1 MLLLS
6 AAARAQTDQAQ
17 TDQAQ
22 TVMDAGSAPGDPIM
36 ARLSAEKAGVL
47 EPGQYSAG
55 EGREFSLTPYRG
67 KYLLRFAGSDENF
80 VLTADSASLGSKL
93 LKYDTGAAA
102 LSVSVW
108 GGVTLYAAD
117 VPGGLPATHQGDAT
131 APSPVALS
139 ADELK
144 GALRDEAGHFS
155 YADSLGLRFSIDAA
169 SLADPD
175 SRAMAFDALAN
186 TQAGIERLLAATP
199 AARQAMARRVTLVK
213 LEKSKTPGISLRGR
227 TLAVRFV
234 PADGYLGRDSSHAI
248 AHQLGKLLA
257 VNTAE

>member
-1 MLLLS
+1 LARVKAILGFFGLMLLLS
-6 AAARAQTDQAQ
+6 AAARAQTDIP
-17 TDQAQ
+17 
-22 TVMDAGSAPGDPIM
+22 PGDPIM
-36 ARLSAEKAGVL
+36 ARLSAEKSGVL
-47 EPGQYSAG
+47 KPGQYSAG
-55 EGREFSLTPYRG
+55 EGREFSVTPYRG
-67 KYLLRFAGSDENF
+67 KYLLRFADGDENF
-80 VLTADSASLGSKL
+80 VLTADPASLGSEL

-117 VPGGLPATHQGDAT
+117 APGGLPATHQGDAT

-139 ADELK
+139 AAELR
-144 GALRDEAGHFS
+144 GALRDEASHFS
-155 YADSLGLRFSIDAA
+155 YADSLGLRFSADAA

-175 SRAMAFDALAN
+175 SRAMAFDTLAN
-186 TQAGIERLLAATP
+186 TQAGIERFLAAAP
-199 AARQAMARRVTLVK
+199 AAHQALARRVALVK
-213 LEKSKTPGISLRGR
+213 LEKSKKPGVSLSGR
-227 TLAVRFV
+227 TLVVHFV

>member
-6 AAARAQTDQAQ
+6 AAAWAQTDTRA
-17 TDQAQ
+17 
-22 TVMDAGSAPGDPIM
+22 GDPIM

-55 EGREFSLTPYRG
+55 EGREFTVTPYRG
-67 KYLLRFAGSDENF
+67 KYLLRFADSPENF
-80 VLTADSASLGSKL
+80 VLTADPASLGSKL

-108 GGVTLYAAD
+108 GGVTLYASDA
-117 VPGGLPATHQGDAT
+117 PGGLPATHQGDAVP
-131 APSPVALS
+131 PSPVEVS
-139 ADELK
+139 APELK
-144 GALRDEAGHFS
+144 GALADEGSHFS
-155 YADSLGLRFSIDAA
+155 YADNLGLRFAVDAA
-169 SLADPD
+169 SLADVD

-186 TQAGIERLLAATP
+186 TQAGIERFVATAP
-199 AARQAMARRVTLVK
+199 AARQAMTRRITLVR
-213 LEKSKTPGISLRGR
+213 LERDRKPGLSLSGR
-227 TLAVRFV
+227 TLVVHFV

-257 VNTAE
+257 VATVE